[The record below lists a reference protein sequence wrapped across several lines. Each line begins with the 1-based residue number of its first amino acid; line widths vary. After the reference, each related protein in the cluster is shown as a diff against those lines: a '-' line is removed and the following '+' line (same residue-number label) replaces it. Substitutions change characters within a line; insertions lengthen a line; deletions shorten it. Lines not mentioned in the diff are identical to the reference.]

1 MFRDI
6 AEIGNHMSDAEPETE
21 DPPPKKSK
29 MPLIIGLVLALIG
42 GGGGFY
48 ATWSGM
54 ILADESAVEVVEE
67 EEFLPSPEV
76 AFVEMDQI
84 VISLPKSASA
94 KHLMFRAQLEVPENY
109 EADVKKLLP
118 RVVDVLNGYLRA
130 LEPAD
135 MAAPSALARLRA
147 QMLRR
152 IQVVAGQE
160 RVNDLLVMEFVLN

>member
-1 MFRDI
+1 
-6 AEIGNHMSDAEPETE
+6 MSDEEPET
-21 DPPPKKSK
+21 DDAPPKKSK
-29 MPLIIGLVLALIG
+29 MPLIIGLVLTLLG

-54 ILADESAVEVVEE
+54 ILADESAAETHHEE
-67 EEFLPSPEV
+67 EVLPSPEV

-84 VISLPKSASA
+84 VISLPKGASA
-94 KHLMFRAQLEVPENY
+94 NHLMFRAQLEVPENY

-130 LEPAD
+130 LEPKD
-135 MAAPSALARLRA
+135 MEAPSALARLRS

-160 RVNDLLVMEFVLN
+160 RINDLLVMEFVLN